1 MICGRRHHFDYSKG
15 VRGKYYQ
22 RILREGANIVVLDP
36 DIAKAFKDSDA
47 VNTALRSLLD
57 LTRDTQRLTQ
67 VSGRPCKRCRALILV
82 EVLRLV
88 ISFAV

>member
-1 MICGRRHHFDYSKG
+1 MKGKRTDLEDDLRPEDEFDYSKA

-22 RILREGANIVVLDP
+22 RILRERANIVVLDP

-67 VSGRPCKRCRALILV
+67 VSGRPVKDV
-82 EVLRLV
+82 EP
-88 ISFAV
+88 

>member
-1 MICGRRHHFDYSKG
+1 MKGKRTDLEDDLRPEYDFDYSKG

-36 DIAKAFKDSDA
+36 DIAKAFKDSDS

-57 LTRDTQRLTQ
+57 LPRDTQRLMRG
-67 VSGRPCKRCRALILV
+67 SDRPVKDV
-82 EVLRLV
+82 EP
-88 ISFAV
+88 